1 MNEQKSQG
9 GNASSPFK
17 MLGNHLKYL
26 REQLKESVIEVS
38 GAVEI
43 DASDLERIEQGQERP
58 TEDILLLLIQHYDM
72 QDQEAV
78 QLWELAGY
86 DGDNSPHRQKIEAN
100 TAAMFQNKQMVM
112 LLAMDM
118 RTMYSDGIDITI
130 NQAGLTLNFTQT
142 TGENQQT
149 AVGRIGMSYDQAV
162 EVMKT
167 LEQALLRAKYLKHQR
182 QLPGQSSDDSS
193 TYRK

>member
-1 MNEQKSQG
+1 MNEQKSQNG
-9 GNASSPFK
+9 GASTPFK

-26 REQLKESVIEVS
+26 REQSNETLVEAS

-43 DASDLERIEQGQERP
+43 EAESLLRIERGEERP
-58 TEDILLLLIQHYDM
+58 TEDILLLLIQHYNM

-86 DGDNSPHRQKIEAN
+86 DGDSPHKGRIEAN
-100 TAAMFQNKQMVM
+100 MSSMLQNKQTVM

-118 RTMYSDGIDITI
+118 RTMYSDGVDINI

-142 TGENQQT
+142 AGDGQHMP
-149 AVGRIGMSYDQAV
+149 VGRIGMSYEQAT

-167 LEQALLRAKYLKHQR
+167 LEQALLRAKYLKHPR
-182 QLPGQSSDDSS
+182 RLSDTNQSKPKAEDNE
-193 TYRK
+193 

>member
-9 GNASSPFK
+9 GNTSNPFK

-26 REQLKESVIEVS
+26 REQLKESLIEVS

-43 DASDLERIEQGQERP
+43 DADDLVRIEQGIERP
-58 TEDILLLLIQHYDM
+58 SEDILLLLIQHYDM

-86 DGDNSPHRQKIEAN
+86 DGNDSPHKVKLETN
-100 TAAMFQNKQMVM
+100 TAAMLQNKQTVM

-118 RTMYSDGIDITI
+118 RTMYSDGVDINI
-130 NQAGLTLNFTQT
+130 NPAGVTLNFTQT
-142 TGENQQT
+142 TGDNQR
-149 AVGRIGMSYDQAV
+149 APVGRIGMSYEQATL
-162 EVMKT
+162 VMKT
-167 LEQALLRAKYLKHQR
+167 LEQALLRAKYLGPQHR
-182 QLPGQSSDDSS
+182 LPGSESVS
-193 TYRK
+193 